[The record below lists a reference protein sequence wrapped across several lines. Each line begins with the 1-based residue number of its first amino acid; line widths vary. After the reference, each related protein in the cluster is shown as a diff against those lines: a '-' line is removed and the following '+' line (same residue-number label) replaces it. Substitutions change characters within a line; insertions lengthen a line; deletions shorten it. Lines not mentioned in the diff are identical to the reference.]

1 MLSEEEKTRI
11 RATRKIMHDKF
22 AQAVDI
28 TADQFDPEVLSKQA
42 YNILTKEREQV
53 IFKLL
58 GFDSRW
64 GKVEVDHCNGR
75 DSIMTEQLKRLAGP
89 VIDDWIAKE
98 IAPALEKA
106 ARLHFTEQKVL
117 QAIQSEFI
125 NSFNY
130 RLREMVRAHAEKAA
144 SEYAAKL
151 AAEFTEAVS
160 MVEPEE
166 TPETA

>member
-1 MLSEEEKTRI
+1 MLSEEEKARI
-11 RATRKIMHDKF
+11 RATRKLMHDKF

-42 YNILTKEREQV
+42 YNILSKEREQV

-58 GFDSRW
+58 GFDNRW

-75 DSIMTEQLKRLAGP
+75 SSIMTEQLERLAGP
-89 VIDDWIAKE
+89 VIEDWIAKE

-106 ARLHFTEQKVL
+106 ARLHFTKQKVL
-117 QAIQSEFI
+117 QAIQKDFLS
-125 NSFNY
+125 SFNY
-130 RLREMVRAHAEKAA
+130 RLHERVRAHAEKAA

-151 AAEFTEAVS
+151 AAEFAEAVS

-166 TPETA
+166 TPKTA